1 MMVLLGICWLGSDG
15 SVGFDGSKALWL
27 CWVWIDFVNSVGS
40 YGFVGFFLA
49 LWAYLGFALFSLEL
63 CWLLYFLS

>member
-1 MMVLLGICWLGSDG
+1 MMVLLGICWLGSNG

-27 CWVWIDFVNSVGS
+27 CWVWIGFVNSVGS
-40 YGFVGFFLA
+40 YSFVGFFLA